1 MPMATQTATQ
11 MATTALPRRSPV
23 ALFYPAMA
31 IFAAAVIFLGFAR
44 SYYLKEIFG
53 TPPLPLLVHL
63 HGALMTAWMGL
74 FIVQTTLVEKGRS
87 DIHRRLGVA
96 GGILAAAIVVV
107 GPIVAVNGVRAG
119 HHALPGVNPLAFMAV
134 PFGDIAVFA
143 TLVGAA
149 LYYRRRPE
157 FHKRLMLVALITIL
171 PPGVARWP
179 ITFLPKGPLLFF
191 GFPDLV
197 LVACIVYDYARTR
210 RLNPAFLL
218 GGLLLIASHPLR
230 LMVSGT
236 AAWMSFAH
244 WITGV

>member
-1 MPMATQTATQ
+1 MV
-11 MATTALPRRSPV
+11 TTALPRRSPATASV
-23 ALFYPAMA
+23 FYPAMA

-44 SYYLKEIFG
+44 TYYLKEIFG

-63 HGALMTAWMGL
+63 HGALMTTWMGL
-74 FIVQTTLVEKGRS
+74 FIVQPMLVAKGRT

-96 GGILAAAIVVV
+96 GGVLAAAIVVV
-107 GPIVAVNGVRAG
+107 GPIVAIYGVRAG
-119 HHALPGVNPLAFMAV
+119 HHPVPGANPLAFMAV

-143 TLVGAA
+143 ILVGAA

-157 FHKRLMLVALITIL
+157 FHKRLMLVATITLL

-179 ITFLPKGPLLFF
+179 LAFLPKGPLLFF

-197 LVACIVYDYARTR
+197 LLACIIYDYVRTR

-230 LMVSGT
+230 LMFSGT